1 MKQLRGG
8 FSLLE
13 LDTVDSTNEYLK
25 RQGGQLPDKTV
36 VLAHRQTA
44 GKGRLGRSWQSER
57 GESVTASWLFC
68 SLEPQQLQWLP
79 LAAGMALYQSLEG
92 QLGQQTQRLFLKW
105 PNDLVGRQADGS
117 FKKLAGILCESRCG
131 ERSFAVCGIGVNLH
145 QPPSFFEQAG
155 LPDAGSV
162 FQVFCC
168 VPDAYG
174 LLEEIGVHLQNWLLL
189 LKAGPKPLLD
199 AYSARCITLGRQVC
213 ICREGQAPMKA
224 KAIRIDSDGQ
234 LVCLTQTEEVKVR
247 AGEVS
252 VRGLYGYAE

>member
-8 FSLLE
+8 FSLLQ

-25 RQGGQLPDKTV
+25 RLGGQLPDKTV

-44 GKGRLGRSWQSER
+44 GKGRLGRSWQSEPE
-57 GESVTASWLFC
+57 ESLTVSWLFC

-79 LAAGMALYQSLEG
+79 LAAGMALHQSLEN
-92 QLGQQTQRLFLKW
+92 QLGAQAQRLFVKW

-131 ERSFAVCGIGVNLH
+131 ERSFAVCGIGVNLC
-145 QPPSFFEQAG
+145 QPASFFEQAG

-162 FQVFCC
+162 MQVFSC
-168 VPDAYG
+168 VPDAYR
-174 LLEEIGVHLQNWLLL
+174 LLEEIGERLWDWLLS
-189 LKAGPKPLLD
+189 LKNGPQPLLA
-199 AYSARCITLGRQVC
+199 AYSERCVTLGRQVC
-213 ICREGQAPMKA
+213 ICREGQLPMEA
-224 KAIRIDSDGQ
+224 KAVCIDSDGQ
-234 LVCLTQTEEVKVR
+234 LVCLTQTGEVKVR

-252 VRGLYGYAE
+252 VRGLYGYIK

>member
-36 VLAHRQTA
+36 VLAHHQTA
-44 GKGRLGRSWQSER
+44 GKGRLGRSWQSEP

-92 QLGQQTQRLFLKW
+92 QLGQQAGLFLKW

-145 QPPSFFEQAG
+145 
-155 LPDAGSV
+155 
-162 FQVFCC
+162 
-168 VPDAYG
+168 
-174 LLEEIGVHLQNWLLL
+174 
-189 LKAGPKPLLD
+189 PLLD
-199 AYSARCITLGRQVC
+199 AYSARCMTLGRQVC